1 MDYSASLHYL
11 ESLGGELRPRAKY
24 DLNQVRILLT
34 ALGSP
39 ERRFPALHI
48 AGTNGKGSTA
58 AYCERG
64 LRAAGYRTGLFTSP
78 HLERVNE
85 RIQVAGRPI
94 PDDDFACHCTTVV
107 GAGRS
112 LVERGDLPQM
122 PSYFET
128 LTGLGFLYFA
138 AQKIEIGVIEVGLG
152 GRLDATNTVV
162 PIVSVITPVG
172 LDHEQ
177 YLGPTL
183 TAIAAEKAGI
193 LRPAVPCIMAQQ
205 PEAAAQVIR
214 QKALELGAPLRPIA
228 WPPASPVGGGRY
240 QVTLDWQNEPV
251 KLVPALRGRHQALN
265 AAVAAAGLDELTRR
279 GFAIG
284 PDALRSGLTLA
295 EWPGRLECWQCPA
308 SLADKSRA
316 GMASHAAPVSSARTV
331 WLDGAHNPAAAQT
344 LADFLSEAEMPNP
357 VLIFGCMRDK
367 AADEIMAI
375 LAPRISSLIVTAPQN
390 PRAASPEQLS
400 ALARP
405 LGLEVQTAPDFPAAM
420 RLAAATPAGLPW
432 LISGSLFL
440 VGEARTWLASHG
452 GRLV

>member
-24 DLNQVRILLT
+24 DLNQVRALLA

-85 RIQVAGRPI
+85 RIQVTGRPI
-94 PDDDFACHCTTVV
+94 PDHEFARHCTTVV
-107 GAGRS
+107 EAGQS
-112 LVERGDLPQM
+112 LVEQGVLPQL

-152 GRLDATNTVV
+152 GRLDATNTVL

-177 YLGPTL
+177 YLGPTIE
-183 TAIAAEKAGI
+183 AIAAEKAGI
-193 LRPAVPCIMAQQ
+193 LRPGVPCILAQQ
-205 PEAAAQVIR
+205 TETAAKVIR
-214 QKALELGAPLRPIA
+214 QKALELGTPSQEIVRPL
-228 WPPASPVGGGRY
+228 ASPAGGGRY
-240 QVTLDWQNEPV
+240 QVTLQWKGEPITV
-251 KLVPALRGRHQALN
+251 VPALRGRHQALN
-265 AAVAAAGLDELTRR
+265 AAVAAAALEELTRQ
-279 GFAIG
+279 GLAIS
-284 PDALRSGLTLA
+284 PEALLTGMTEA
-295 EWPGRLECWQCPA
+295 EWPGRLECWQWPVSVADATRVDVA
-308 SLADKSRA
+308 SK
-316 GMASHAAPVSSARTV
+316 AAPVISSRTF

-344 LADFLSEAEMPNP
+344 LADFLAEAAMPP
-357 VLIFGCMRDK
+357 PGLIFGCMRDK
-367 AADEIMAI
+367 SAAEIISI
-375 LAPRISSLIVTAPQN
+375 LAPRISSLILTTPQN
-390 PRAASPEQLS
+390 PRAATPDQLW
-400 ALARP
+400 AFARP
-405 LGLEVQTAPDFPAAM
+405 LGLDVQSAPDFPDAM
-420 RLAAATPAGLPW
+420 RRAAATPAGLPW
-432 LISGSLFL
+432 LVSGSLFL
-440 VGEARTWLASHG
+440 VGEARSWLATQG
-452 GRLV
+452 GRRV